1 MSFSKDINR
10 FGRKLEKTAEAIF
23 RGTSLDLLSRIV
35 KRTPVDQGTARGNW
49 QIGLN
54 VAPSNEVDT
63 ADKNGSNTIA
73 SGNGKLRAV
82 KLGDSVFVTNN
93 LPYAGVIEHGGK
105 NRRPHGMVKVTVAE
119 YQNVVNANARKAR
132 K

>member
-23 RGTSLDLLSRIV
+23 RGTALDLFSRIV
-35 KRTPVDQGTARGNW
+35 KRTPVMDGPLRGNW

-54 VAPSNEVDT
+54 VAPKGKLNT
-63 ADKNGSNTIA
+63 ADKNGANTIA
-73 SGNGKLRAV
+73 TGNSKLRAV